1 VAEGLNEVDR
11 LVRSSED
18 HVADAG
24 LPAAAT
30 TGGRRS
36 SRKRTSSPHSLK
48 FLAVTAALVGIA
60 LGAIAVAVA
69 ILTNGSSSAPQA
81 KWSSWSP
88 SDSGVAGEREIANAV
103 APLYRASP
111 ASQLAV
117 VTVQNFSDNASG
129 GSGTQIALRN
139 PNNGTLSTLNGTTAV
154 FNLCG
159 LGPSCAISTG
169 TPSADRLLLLRRE
182 AFELSLYTFKYIHG
196 VQNVVSILPPGK
208 AVTLTTAKLT
218 PKPPATASKS
228 SKMAS
233 LFIAVAF
240 QKRSLQQFLDRPL
253 RETLPETVPPT
264 PTTISEAPEAELVS
278 VVTAQALFKQQTIQA
293 QDGSNVLV
301 LDPLPPQ

>member
-1 VAEGLNEVDR
+1 VAEGVADEDR

-18 HVADAG
+18 HTADAL

-30 TGGRRS
+30 SARGRTSRRRS
-36 SRKRTSSPHSLK
+36 GSPHSLK
-48 FLAVTAALVGIA
+48 FLAVTAALVGVA
-60 LGAIAVAVA
+60 LGAVAVAVA
-69 ILTNGSSSAPQA
+69 ILVSGGPSGPPA

-88 SDSGVAGEREIANAV
+88 SDSGVAGERDIANAV

-117 VTVQNFSDNASG
+117 VTVQNYSDT
-129 GSGTQIALRN
+129 GSGTQVALRN
-139 PNNGTLSTLNGTTAV
+139 PNSGTLSALGGSTAV

-159 LGPSCAISTG
+159 LGPNCAIATG
-169 TPSADRLLLLRRE
+169 TRSADRLLLLRRE
-182 AFELSLYTFKYIHG
+182 AFELSLYTFRYIHN

-208 AVTLTTAKLT
+208 ALTVTTAKLT
-218 PKPPATASKS
+218 PRPPARTSKS
-228 SKMAS
+228 AKTPP

-253 RETLPETVPPT
+253 RETLPEQVPPT
-264 PTTISEAPEAELVS
+264 PTTIGEAPEAELVS
-278 VVTAQALFKQQTIQA
+278 VVTAQALFKQQVIQA